1 MKGLLYTAFLLVLV
15 SGSDLHAD
23 RLPEDDESMI
33 DDPRIQHRQYVFTP
47 TGETLPFALFLPEGF
62 TADSPPAPLIVA
74 LHGQGRTYDWM
85 MGYDGFLDYAQ
96 QHGFVVAAPLGYT
109 RRAWYGSRP
118 TPDADDGLYSEE
130 DVMEVLAEVRE
141 ELPID
146 GDRIYLY
153 GHSMGGAGTYHIAS
167 KNPYLFAGLAVAAPY
182 PREDLAPLEQLNNIQ
197 HLPIMVLQGTADA
210 LVPVEMT
217 RRWVD
222 TMKSLGMQHIY
233 IEIEGADHSL
243 FISQNRDNM
252 RKVVNFFDVV
262 RKRYPPVVAPGT

>member
-1 MKGLLYTAFLLVLV
+1 MNALLYPILLLLCLV
-15 SGSDLHAD
+15 GSQLHAA
-23 RLPEDDESMI
+23 RLPEDDESMV
-33 DDPRIQHRQYVFTP
+33 DDPRIHHRQYTFTP

-62 TADSPPAPLIVA
+62 GADSQPAPLIVA

-85 MGYDGFLDYAQ
+85 MGYASFLDYAEQ
-96 QHGFVVAAPLGYT
+96 YGFVVVAPLGYT

-118 TPDADDGLYSEE
+118 TPDPQDGQYSEE

-141 ELPID
+141 EFPID

-153 GHSMGGAGTYHIAS
+153 GHSMGGAGSYHIAS
-167 KNPYLFAGLAVAAPY
+167 RNPYLFAGLALVAPAT
-182 PREDLAPLEQLNNIQ
+182 REELAPIDQLNNIQ
-197 HLPIMVLQGTADA
+197 HLPIMILQGTADA

-243 FISQNRDNM
+243 VISQDRDNV
-252 RKVVNFFDVV
+252 RKVLNFFDIV
-262 RKRYPPVVAPGT
+262 RKRYPPATSPGG